1 MNLFLKNTA
10 IYRVVLVSILIIL
23 FCLLNPSISSFA
35 CGKRKHKKEEV
46 PAWIKDKIKQ
56 LEAEKPHQFK
66 SYIAQFDYHGKKVF
80 YIPADCCDQLNPLY
94 DESGSILCYP
104 SGGFNGKGDGRCS
117 DFILDPKTKK
127 VIWEDVRQ
135 KKEVND

>member
-1 MNLFLKNTA
+1 MRNIKLVIVLAIFLSVFSQANSA
-10 IYRVVLVSILIIL
+10 
-23 FCLLNPSISSFA
+23 FA
-35 CGKRKHKKEEV
+35 CFKKKHKKEEV

-94 DESGSILCYP
+94 DESGNLLCYP
-104 SGGFNGKGDGRCS
+104 SGGFSGKGDGRCS
-117 DFILDPKTKK
+117 DFELDPKTKK

>member
-1 MNLFLKNTA
+1 MAK
-10 IYRVVLVSILIIL
+10 
-23 FCLLNPSISSFA
+23 
-35 CGKRKHKKEEV
+35 
-46 PAWIKDKIKQ
+46 
-56 LEAEKPHQFK
+56 KPHQFK

-94 DESGSILCYP
+94 DESGNLLCYP
-104 SGGFNGKGDGRCS
+104 SGGFSGKGDGRCS
-117 DFILDPKTKK
+117 DFELDPKTKK